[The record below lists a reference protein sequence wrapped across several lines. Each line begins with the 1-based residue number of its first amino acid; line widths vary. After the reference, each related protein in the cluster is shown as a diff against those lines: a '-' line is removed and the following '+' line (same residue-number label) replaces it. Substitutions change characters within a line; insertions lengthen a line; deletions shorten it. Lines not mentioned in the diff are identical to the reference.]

1 MAHKE
6 LSFDDEDGIYPA
18 DNAEDDEIDNKLI
31 PRSQL
36 AEIIDA
42 VDDEKS
48 NFDDDLDRDIALGKD
63 DTDDD

>member
-1 MAHKE
+1 MTHKE
-6 LSFDDEDGIYPA
+6 LSFDDEDGIYPE
-18 DNAEDDEIDNKLI
+18 DNAEDDETNNQLI
-31 PRSQL
+31 PRSHL

-48 NFDDDLDRDIALGKD
+48 NFDDDLDEDIALDKD

>member
-48 NFDDDLDRDIALGKD
+48 NFDDDLDGDIALGKD

>member
-31 PRSQL
+31 PRSHL

-48 NFDDDLDRDIALGKD
+48 NFDDDLDGDIALDKD

>member
-31 PRSQL
+31 PRSHL
-36 AEIIDA
+36 AEIINA

-48 NFDDDLDRDIALGKD
+48 NFDDDLDGDIALDKD

>member
-1 MAHKE
+1 VAHKE

-31 PRSQL
+31 PRSHL

-48 NFDDDLDRDIALGKD
+48 NFDDDLDGDIALDKD